1 MNEAFIKEEEFIE
14 EESIKI
20 ESNLKE
26 SGFIGKINGRDILFD
41 TEEEYYEM
49 LREEK

>member
-1 MNEAFIKEEEFIE
+1 MNEAFIKEEYFGKE
-14 EESIKI
+14 ENVEI

-26 SGFIGKINGRDILFD
+26 SGFVGKINGIEMLFD